1 MSAVL
6 QVPFGPKT
14 SALVSVS
21 SRRFGNKRVLW
32 DFTFAVTVYTQKYLT
47 RLATACPDNFA
58 AGRDVRCN
66 GLRTSVHRTTDRQSH
81 CTGGHRFHL
90 VDSVVELE
98 EGRMGGHVHVGH
110 FVSLVGFWLPLEYEF
125 LRSSPLSGL
134 MGGVFENTRMT
145 RDVMIELRVLVRE
158 TVPRAAQERELNPE
172 LVVVSRPQPRHI
184 KEAGGWVHLGR

>member
-1 MSAVL
+1 MKGFFPTNNKSSVWIQSGGKA
-6 QVPFGPKT
+6 
-14 SALVSVS
+14 ALAGGQAPWPSNTDNTPGRV
-21 SRRFGNKRVLW
+21 FTEHRVLW

-134 MGGVFENTRMT
+134 MGGV
-145 RDVMIELRVLVRE
+145 VWKIYGMIIP
-158 TVPRAAQERELNPE
+158 T
-172 LVVVSRPQPRHI
+172 
-184 KEAGGWVHLGR
+184 